1 MNHSNSY
8 ERVTAWHS
16 LTFVGITIATI
27 LMSGTGMLDSIGR
40 QLVLLAV
47 LLPFAGIPHGALDY
61 KVAQDTLENKMGKLW
76 SVSFLTGYVILMA
89 AVLFA
94 WQINPSG
101 SLAVFLCI
109 TALHFGTG
117 DTLTTLGTP
126 TTIRIADSIGRGGTV
141 LTFPALFFAEDV
153 ALLFSY
159 LIAESDARLFTGF
172 LRLMAPP
179 TVLALLSSIGWYII
193 QYSRYRDNIH
203 FSRMLELIALMA
215 AFSFLPALLA
225 FTIYFSFLHSVRHLL
240 YLAACINADDLTAS
254 LRFTLTRSI
263 PVTVATIGLAVTA
276 YFVLAEASFDIVHLT
291 QVIFIGIA
299 SVTYPH
305 VAVIAVAQRRRTL
318 KYQATLLSN

>member
-1 MNHSNSY
+1 
-8 ERVTAWHS
+8 
-16 LTFVGITIATI
+16 
-27 LMSGTGMLDSIGR
+27 MLDSIGR

-61 KVAQDTLENKMGKLW
+61 KVAQDTLEHKMGKLW

-89 AVLFA
+89 TVLLA

-126 TTIRIADSIGRGGTV
+126 TTIRIADAIGRGGTV
-141 LTFPALFFAEDV
+141 LTFPALFFPEDV

-159 LIAESDARLFTGF
+159 LIAENDARLFTGF
-172 LRLMAPP
+172 LGLMAPL

-193 QYSRYRDNIH
+193 QFLRYRDNIH
-203 FSRMLELIALMA
+203 LSRMLELIALMA

-240 YLAACINADDLTAS
+240 YLAACINADDLTGS

-263 PVTVATIGLAVTA
+263 PVTVATIGLAVIA
-276 YFVLAEASFDIVHLT
+276 YFVLAEAGFDIVRLT

-305 VAVIAVAQRRRTL
+305 VAVIAVAQRRRIL
-318 KYQATLLSN
+318 KYQAALLSN

>member
-1 MNHSNSY
+1 MNHLNSY
-8 ERVTAWHS
+8 EKVTAWHS
-16 LTFVGITIATI
+16 LTFFGITIATI
-27 LMSGTGMLDSIGR
+27 LISGTGMLDSIGR

-61 KVAQDTLENKMGKLW
+61 KVAQDTLEHKMGKLW

-89 AVLFA
+89 TVLLA

-126 TTIRIADSIGRGGTV
+126 TTIRIADAIGRGGTV
-141 LTFPALFFAEDV
+141 LTFPALFFPEDV

-159 LIAESDARLFTGF
+159 LIAENDARLFTGF
-172 LRLMAPP
+172 LGLMAPL

-193 QYSRYRDNIH
+193 QFLRYRDNIH
-203 FSRMLELIALMA
+203 LSRMLELIALMA

-240 YLAACINADDLTAS
+240 YLAACINADDLTGS
-254 LRFTLTRSI
+254 LRFTLT
-263 PVTVATIGLAVTA
+263 
-276 YFVLAEASFDIVHLT
+276 
-291 QVIFIGIA
+291 
-299 SVTYPH
+299 
-305 VAVIAVAQRRRTL
+305 
-318 KYQATLLSN
+318 

>member
-1 MNHSNSY
+1 MNHLNSY
-8 ERVTAWHS
+8 EKVTAWHS
-16 LTFVGITIATI
+16 LTFFGITIATI

-61 KVAQDTLENKMGKLW
+61 KVAQDTLEHKMGKLW

-89 AVLFA
+89 TVLLA

-126 TTIRIADSIGRGGTV
+126 TTIRIADAIGRGGTV
-141 LTFPALFFAEDV
+141 LTFPALFFPEDV

-159 LIAESDARLFTGF
+159 LIAENDARLFTGF
-172 LRLMAPP
+172 LGLMAPL

-193 QYSRYRDNIH
+193 QFLRYRDNIH
-203 FSRMLELIALMA
+203 LSRMLELIALMA

-240 YLAACINADDLTAS
+240 YLAACINADDLTGS

-263 PVTVATIGLAVTA
+263 PVTVATIGLAVIA
-276 YFVLAEASFDIVHLT
+276 YFVLAEAGFDIVRLT

-305 VAVIAVAQRRRTL
+305 VAVIAVAQRRRIL
-318 KYQATLLSN
+318 KYQAALLSN

>member
-1 MNHSNSY
+1 MNHLNSY
-8 ERVTAWHS
+8 EKVTAWHS
-16 LTFVGITIATI
+16 LTFFGITIATI
-27 LMSGTGMLDSIGR
+27 LISGTGMLDSIGR

-61 KVAQDTLENKMGKLW
+61 KVAQDTLEHKMGKLW

-89 AVLFA
+89 TVLLA

-126 TTIRIADSIGRGGTV
+126 TTIRIADAIGRGGTV
-141 LTFPALFFAEDV
+141 LTFPALFFPEDV

-159 LIAESDARLFTGF
+159 LIAENDARLFTGF
-172 LRLMAPP
+172 LGLMAPL

-193 QYSRYRDNIH
+193 QFLRYRDNIH
-203 FSRMLELIALMA
+203 LSRMLELIALMA

-240 YLAACINADDLTAS
+240 YLAACINADDLTGS

-263 PVTVATIGLAVTA
+263 PVTVATIGLAVIA
-276 YFVLAEASFDIVHLT
+276 YFVLAEAGFDIVRLT

-305 VAVIAVAQRRRTL
+305 VAVIAVAQRRRIL
-318 KYQATLLSN
+318 KYQAALLSN

>member
-1 MNHSNSY
+1 MNHLNSY
-8 ERVTAWHS
+8 EKVTAWHS
-16 LTFVGITIATI
+16 LTFFGITIATI

-61 KVAQDTLENKMGKLW
+61 KVAQDTLEHKMGKLW

-89 AVLFA
+89 TVLLA

-126 TTIRIADSIGRGGTV
+126 TTIRIADAIGRGGTV
-141 LTFPALFFAEDV
+141 LTFPALFFPEDV

-159 LIAESDARLFTGF
+159 LIAENDARLFTGF
-172 LRLMAPP
+172 LGLMAPL

-193 QYSRYRDNIH
+193 QFLRYRDNIH
-203 FSRMLELIALMA
+203 LSRMLELIALMA

-240 YLAACINADDLTAS
+240 YLAACINADDLTGS

-263 PVTVATIGLAVTA
+263 PVTVATIGLAVIA
-276 YFVLAEASFDIVHLT
+276 YFVLAEAGFDIVRLT

-305 VAVIAVAQRRRTL
+305 VAVIAVAQRRRIL
-318 KYQATLLSN
+318 KYQA